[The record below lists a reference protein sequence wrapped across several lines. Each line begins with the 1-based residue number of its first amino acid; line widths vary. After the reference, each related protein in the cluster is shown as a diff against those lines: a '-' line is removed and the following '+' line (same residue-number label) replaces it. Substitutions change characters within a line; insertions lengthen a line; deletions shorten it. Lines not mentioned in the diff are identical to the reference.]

1 MKTRASS
8 YRKTANVFLSVVL
21 VLGLAPVPA
30 FATGDVAD
38 EAATAPTPPPSP
50 LSR

>member
-21 VLGLAPVPA
+21 ALGLAPVPA
-30 FATGDVAD
+30 FATGDAAD
-38 EAATAPTPPPSP
+38 EAASALTPPSP